1 MKVLIVP
8 TTAILLSCDD
18 VTLIPTGHSPQS
30 QNADPT
36 GRLRA
41 CITAQDFYP
50 TEICTSQVRAGLPEP
65 LLITY
70 LKKPKIGAR
79 NKVTYETKAEE
90 TVLCVF
96 LSVFVDHP
104 GL

>member
-1 MKVLIVP
+1 M
-8 TTAILLSCDD
+8 
-18 VTLIPTGHSPQS
+18 
-30 QNADPT
+30 
-36 GRLRA
+36 
-41 CITAQDFYP
+41 
-50 TEICTSQVRAGLPEP
+50 RAGLPEP